1 MDLSLAQSFFETIAK
16 VASTFCG
23 FYAILIVF
31 LFDRI
36 RQNPEPSFSIIYSK
50 TNGWII
56 IAALIQATV
65 AVISSLMLLIQE
77 VTVFGIIDNR
87 IVGGLLLV
95 AMLFGLFLI
104 LVAGVYFLE
113 EGGFKQFKGDE
124 NPKSLERQ
132 K

>member
-1 MDLSLAQSFFETIAK
+1 
-16 VASTFCG
+16 
-23 FYAILIVF
+23 
-31 LFDRI
+31 
-36 RQNPEPSFSIIYSK
+36 
-50 TNGWII
+50 
-56 IAALIQATV
+56 
-65 AVISSLMLLIQE
+65 MLLIQE